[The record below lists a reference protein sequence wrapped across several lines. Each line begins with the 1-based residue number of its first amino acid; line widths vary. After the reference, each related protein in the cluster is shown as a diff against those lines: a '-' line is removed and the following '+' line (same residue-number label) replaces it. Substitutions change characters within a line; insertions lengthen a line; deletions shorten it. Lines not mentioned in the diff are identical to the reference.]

1 MKALVGAFNQE
12 KALVGKYVIV
22 KTDGLFAAL
31 CREDRGVKKT
41 SSPETMQL
49 QRRSVNLKA
58 GVKHFSEFFII
69 VAHFVFKTF

>member
-1 MKALVGAFNQE
+1 MASETPTVNLNLEFSV
-12 KALVGKYVIV
+12 V
-22 KTDGLFAAL
+22 TDELFAAL
-31 CREDRGVKKT
+31 CREDRGVRKT